1 MSFRAGISLAILLA
15 SSRFGLAAQK
25 PFSVYD
31 DVLAFPQ
38 VCRALSHLWLAA
50 EF

>member
-15 SSRFGLAAQK
+15 FSRLSLSTQK

-38 VCRALSHLWLAA
+38 VRLSVTLSHYG
-50 EF
+50 